1 VHLGKARQEI
11 HTNGQKENREGSGF
25 ERRRASDMD
34 EKDGVMRS
42 NTAAHATVDKWPC
55 GELRD
60 WFPREL
66 CEVCSIPGFVARCCR
81 VVPERFA

>member
-1 VHLGKARQEI
+1 
-11 HTNGQKENREGSGF
+11 
-25 ERRRASDMD
+25 MD